1 MSTFTV
7 SYPTM
12 FYAMDIGVIAVFVAI
27 GAYLAFGRSRHKRT
41 VQPDRVEK
49 VIKRAVVAGVAVS
62 LLVFL
67 YAGGAFSPSPSITIK
82 GDQIVL
88 SASPYL
94 TRTVDAGMVREAYI
108 TNIDNGN
115 ISLSTPWG
123 ANWGTASLG
132 NFMLGKFTMSNGAP
146 AYVVTGQSENVVMRL
161 SDGSYLVMGPS
172 DFSGFV
178 SALQTTFLN
187 RTIPTQA

>member
-1 MSTFTV
+1 MSTLTV
-7 SYPTM
+7 SYPIT
-12 FYAMDIGVIAVFVAI
+12 FYALDIGVVAVFIAI
-27 GAYLAFGRSRHKRT
+27 GGYLAVRRSRHKSA

-49 VIKRAVVAGVAVS
+49 VIKGALVVGVAIS
-62 LLVFL
+62 LLFFL
-67 YAGGAFSPSPSITIK
+67 YAGGALSPSPSITVK
-82 GDQIVL
+82 GGQIII

-94 TRTVDAGMVREAYI
+94 TKTVDAVMDRGAYI
-108 TNIDNGN
+108 NSIDNGN
-115 ISLSTPWG
+115 ITLSTPWG

-132 NFMLGKFTMSNGAP
+132 DFMLGKFMMNNGDP
-146 AYVVTGQSENVVMRL
+146 AYVVTGQSESVVMSL